1 MFSDMPR
8 PNGGGSGGGFTETV
22 LWTNPNRNATF
33 SNQTVNLSDNMNN
46 YDYIK
51 IVYYGW
57 ITSSDDEDIII
68 ILPVEKLKYLH
79 DATDWISLYIGQRGG
94 SSNHYRRIC
103 YGSDTSII
111 FKEASNTSAG
121 IPYKIIGIK

>member
-1 MFSDMPR
+1 MSEKLASLKK
-8 PNGGGSGGGFTETV
+8 SGGGGNWTETV
-22 LWTNPNRNATF
+22 LWTNPNRSVAF
-33 SNQTVNLSDNMNN
+33 GNQTVNLSDNMNN

-57 ITSSDDEDIII
+57 ITSSDDEDVII
-68 ILPVEKLKYLH
+68 ILPVEKLKFLH
-79 DATDWISLYIGQRGG
+79 DATNWISLYIGQRG
-94 SSNHYRRIC
+94 SSNYYRRIC
-103 YGSDTSII
+103 YDSDTSII